1 MVSVAG
7 EQHGYNIPEV
17 TSVPHL
23 SNWLTEEGVSHLNG
37 IRDDKMLPDQAKRL
51 ICDGYLCF
59 YQSLDVMMYQ

>member
-1 MVSVAG
+1 
-7 EQHGYNIPEV
+7 
-17 TSVPHL
+17 VPHL